1 MWKNVRNME
10 AEKMINIYSS
20 VVWIWGGFLETYL
33 PGL

>member
-20 VVWIWGGFLETYL
+20 IVWFWGEFLETYV